1 MNVNLEMNRF
11 FDRRNREA
19 VDENQMVYDT
29 IMKKLKAKKEIE
41 QVLDVKE
48 IKEIDY
54 QKFRR
59 TFNLFI
65 ININKA
71 INSIGN
77 TLVQVPAPT
86 PKLITILFQYMAK
99 LETFSK
105 LSVISLGV
113 GAGT

>member
-86 PKLITILFQYMAK
+86 PKEITDS
-99 LETFSK
+99 LENVSN
-105 LSVISLGV
+105 LAIYWNNIVISLGV